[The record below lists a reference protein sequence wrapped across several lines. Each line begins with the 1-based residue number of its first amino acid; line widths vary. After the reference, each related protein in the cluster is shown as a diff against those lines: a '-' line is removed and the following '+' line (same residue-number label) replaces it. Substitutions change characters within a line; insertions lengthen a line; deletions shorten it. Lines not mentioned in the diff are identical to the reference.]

1 MRECL
6 MKLAE
11 ALQER
16 ADLNRKIGQLRQRLN
31 DNALVQEG
39 ETTPEEPEQLLK
51 ELNACLRRLEE
62 LMIRINLTNSKT
74 MVGEDTLTEMIAR
87 RDCLR
92 TKLSIYQDL
101 ISNAS
106 QKTNRARFSEI
117 KILSAV
123 DVKKLQKDYDR
134 FSRQLRQLDNKI
146 QETNWLTDLME

>member
-1 MRECL
+1 MKEYL

>member
-1 MRECL
+1 

-11 ALQER
+11 ALLER

>member
-1 MRECL
+1 MKECL